1 MMDIINELL
10 TTLVKLLVTAGGSY
24 FIAVGLPW
32 LKKVG
37 LYKLVQ
43 IGVMAAEKLAE
54 SGQIHKVDKN
64 AKAKEILGLL
74 GIKVT
79 PVIDAM
85 IEAAVKE
92 LDNQENKISN
102 ELKKD

>member
-1 MMDIINELL
+1 MMDLVNELL
-10 TTLVKLLVTAGGSY
+10 TTLVKLVITAGGSY
-24 FIAVGLPW
+24 LIAYGLPW
-32 LKKVG
+32 LKKIG

-54 SGQIHKVDKN
+54 SGAIPKVDKN
-64 AKAKEILGLL
+64 AKAKEILGML
-74 GIKVT
+74 GIKES
-79 PVIDAM
+79 PMIDAM

-92 LDNQENKISN
+92 LDNQENKVKN

>member
-1 MMDIINELL
+1 MMDFVNEIVTLIVKII
-10 TTLVKLLVTAGGSY
+10 VGGAGSAL
-24 FIAVGLPW
+24 IAYGFPW

-43 IGVMAAEKLAE
+43 IGVMAAEKMAE
-54 SGQIHKVDKN
+54 SGQIAKIDKN
-64 AKAKEILGLL
+64 AKAKEILSML
-74 GIKVT
+74 GIKES
-79 PVIDAM
+79 PMIDAM

-92 LDNQENKISN
+92 LDNQENKIKD

>member
-1 MMDIINELL
+1 MMNYVNELV
-10 TTLVKLLVTAGGSY
+10 TLIVKIIIGGAGSAL
-24 FIAVGLPW
+24 IAYGFPW

-54 SGQIHKVDKN
+54 SGQIPKVDKN
-64 AKAKEILGLL
+64 AKAKEILAML
-74 GIKVT
+74 GIKES
-79 PVIDAM
+79 PMIDAM

-92 LDNQENKISN
+92 LDNQENKVKN

>member
-24 FIAVGLPW
+24 FIAFGLPW

>member
-1 MMDIINELL
+1 MMELFNELL
-10 TTLVKLLVTAGGSY
+10 TTLVKIVVTAGGSY
-24 FIAVGLPW
+24 LIAYGLPW
-32 LKKVG
+32 LK
-37 LYKLVQ
+37 YKMVQ

-54 SGQIHKVDKN
+54 SGVIKKVDKN
-64 AKAKEILGLL
+64 AKAKEILGML

-79 PVIDAM
+79 PMIDAM

-92 LDNQENKISN
+92 LDNQENKIKS

>member
-1 MMDIINELL
+1 MMDLVNELL
-10 TTLVKLLVTAGGSY
+10 TTLVKIVITAGGSY
-24 FIAVGLPW
+24 FIATAMPW
-32 LKKVG
+32 LKKIG

-54 SGQIHKVDKN
+54 SGVIQKVDKN
-64 AKAKEILGLL
+64 AKAKEILGML

-79 PVIDAM
+79 PMIEAM

-92 LDNQENKISN
+92 LDNQENKIKD